1 MQKNSLLTGI
11 LIGLIV
17 PVLVFFL
24 FYFFTFHQKISFSSM
39 LGSPGLLAKMVS
51 MSLIGNL
58 AVFIYGLK
66 KLDLELTARGILLST
81 FIYGLLIG
89 ALKILELMGH

>member
-1 MQKNSLLTGI
+1 
-11 LIGLIV
+11 
-17 PVLVFFL
+17 
-24 FYFFTFHQKISFSSM
+24 
-39 LGSPGLLAKMVS
+39 MVS